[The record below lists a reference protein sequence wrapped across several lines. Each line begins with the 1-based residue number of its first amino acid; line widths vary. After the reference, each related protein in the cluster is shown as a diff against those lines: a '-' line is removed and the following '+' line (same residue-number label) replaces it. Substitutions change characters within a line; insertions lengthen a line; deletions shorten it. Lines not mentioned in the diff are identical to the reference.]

1 MKINFSLA
9 GSDEPVE
16 SNPVLSEARARI
28 IWGEEA
34 VSVRE
39 YLTSKGIEPK
49 TAALKIA
56 QFLAERN
63 SAIRKTAI
71 KKVAIGG
78 MLVGLAVTVL
88 LYCATNPRFM
98 WTARAVKR
106 LAVVCLAGC
115 YGFYLLVNG
124 IIYLVRPQ
132 CEKESISDMTD

>member
-28 IWGEEA
+28 IWGEETI
-34 VSVRE
+34 SVRA
-39 YLTSKGIEPK
+39 YLISQGIEPE
-49 TAALKIA
+49 TIALKIA

-63 SAIRKTAI
+63 CAIRKTAI
-71 KKVAIGG
+71 KKIAIGG
-78 MLVGLAVTVL
+78 LLIGFAVIVL
-88 LYCATNPRFM
+88 LYSVTNPRFS
-98 WTARAVKR
+98 WTGRSIKG
-106 LAVVCLAGC
+106 LACVCLGGC

-132 CEKESISDMTD
+132 CEKESISEMTD